1 MEGMGFARLTFV
13 VTVLASAWVVGCSDG
28 AQPPI
33 IGDGDGG
40 GIIVQDDGGGIVPCS
55 EPQAT
60 CPCNDAG
67 AQVQCG
73 TVYRVSG
80 SHVDCSPA
88 YLTCQEDGT
97 WSSCVGPSV
106 YDGG

>member
-1 MEGMGFARLTFV
+1 MEGMGFARFAFV
-13 VTVLASAWVVGCSDG
+13 LMLASSGIVLGCSDG
-28 AQPPI
+28 GNPPI
-33 IGDGDGG
+33 ISDGEGG
-40 GIIVQDDGGGIVPCS
+40 VIIEDDGGAIVPCS

-60 CPCNDAG
+60 CPCAEAG

-88 YLTCQEDGT
+88 YLTCQSDGT
-97 WSSCVGPSV
+97 WSACIGPSV